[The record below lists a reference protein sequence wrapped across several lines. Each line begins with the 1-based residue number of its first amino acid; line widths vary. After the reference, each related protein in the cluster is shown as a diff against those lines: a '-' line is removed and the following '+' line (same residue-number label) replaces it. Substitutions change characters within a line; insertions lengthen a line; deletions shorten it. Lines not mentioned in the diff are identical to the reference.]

1 VDRYPFDAEYLS
13 RLRDGDPMTLDHF
26 VDYFSQKL
34 RVKLYKF
41 SKADQDDIIQE
52 TLARF
57 FERLRVPDGIHSPN
71 SLGAFVV
78 RICQNVAHERYR
90 EDVGRQDQLDDDC
103 VNIPSLDADAEHL
116 LMQGEE
122 GELVR
127 QTLALLNK
135 KDRALLIDLLVIK
148 RNKDEIC
155 SEYGCTR
162 EYLRV
167 LLHRAV
173 VRFRFLYFKEK
184 GKPPRG
190 GK

>member
-1 VDRYPFDAEYLS
+1 MDRYPFDGEYLN
-13 RLRDGDPMTLDHF
+13 RLRDGDPPTLDHF
-26 VDYFSQKL
+26 VGYFSQRL
-34 RVKLYKF
+34 RVKLYRF

-52 TLARF
+52 TFRRF
-57 FERLRVPDGIHSPN
+57 FEKLRVPNGIHSPE
-71 SLGAFVV
+71 SLAAFVFRV
-78 RICQNVAHERYR
+78 CQNVVHERHR
-90 EDVGRQDQLDDDC
+90 VDPGQDQLEDDC
-103 VNIPSLDADAEHL
+103 VNIPSLDLDAEHL

-127 QTLALLNK
+127 RTLAHLNR
-135 KDRALLIDLLVIK
+135 KDRSLLIDLLVNQ

-173 VRFRFLYFKEK
+173 MRFRFLYFKQK